1 MMRTDITARSQKHV
15 KTWPCSWMM
24 VAKKN
29 CGTESYSKFL
39 DSTVR
44 LHIYWIGTLHHN
56 TFNWLDIWNIT
67 TTLIWRLNAC
77 SVIMQDWTNIS
88 SQKKNTYYKLYDNS
102 FPKSLQGG
110 FQSYCWTCPR
120 SHPPFAQFAWRRAPP
135 SCGCRGWEMP
145 SWPGVAGRTGRKKA
159 SIFLGLLKIGCPKK
173 TINYH
178 HFPLKKA
185 IYG

>member
-1 MMRTDITARSQKHV
+1 MSKRDHAPEWWWQ
-15 KTWPCSWMM
+15 
-24 VAKKN
+24 KN

-39 DSTVR
+39 DPTVR

-56 TFNWLDIWNIT
+56 TFNWLDIWNVT
-67 TTLIWRLNAC
+67 TTPYMAAQCMFNNHRQLLQSCRTE
-77 SVIMQDWTNIS
+77 QTFPPK
-88 SQKKNTYYKLYDNS
+88 KKNTYYKLYDNS

-145 SWPGVAGRTGRKKA
+145 SWPGVAGRTRRKKA

-173 TINYH
+173 TMNYH
-178 HFPLKKA
+178 HFP
-185 IYG
+185 